1 MLKTIARAKINLT
14 LRILGKSETGFHLI
28 ESITAFSDFGDEVEI
43 FTNSSRDQL
52 EISGPFSKDLE
63 GDNIVVKA
71 LESFRK
77 ETIWTQPITI
87 KIFKQIPVAAG
98 LGGGSAD
105 AACVLKMLNLLAPK
119 ARVSE
124 EKMGEIGL
132 NLGSDVPACLSG
144 KTLKMEGRGEKLS
157 IIGRIPNMPILL
169 VNPNIRLST
178 KAVFKTFS
186 KKGLFKPAD
195 DNANVDVEKIFKGIG
210 CNTPNDLIEPAIK
223 LAPVIQE
230 VLFVLRKLKG
240 IKTVGMSGS
249 GATCFALF
257 EPNDTVSVIKAEE
270 QIKNYGW
277 WTAST
282 FLKGA

>member
-14 LRILGKSETGFHLI
+14 LRVLGKSETGFHLI

-178 KAVFKTFS
+178 KAVFETFS

-195 DNANVDVEKIFKGIG
+195 ENANVDVEKIFKGIG

-257 EPNDTVSVIKAEE
+257 EPNDRVSVIKAEE

>member
-14 LRILGKSETGFHLI
+14 LRVLGKSETGFHLI

-71 LESFRK
+71 LEYFRK

-124 EKMGEIGL
+124 EKMEEIGL

-178 KAVFKTFS
+178 KAVFETFS

-195 DNANVDVEKIFKGIG
+195 ENANVDVEKIFKGIG

>member
-14 LRILGKSETGFHLI
+14 LRILGKNETGFHLI

-71 LESFRK
+71 LEYFRK

-124 EKMGEIGL
+124 EKMAEIGL

-178 KAVFKTFS
+178 KAVFETFS

-195 DNANVDVEKIFKGIG
+195 ENANVDVEKIFKGIG

-223 LAPVIQE
+223 LAPVIKE

-257 EPNDTVSVIKAEE
+257 EPNDTVSVLKAEE

>member
-71 LESFRK
+71 LEYFRK

-124 EKMGEIGL
+124 EKLGEIGL

-178 KAVFKTFS
+178 KAVFETFS

-195 DNANVDVEKIFKGIG
+195 ENANVDVEKIFKGIG

-223 LAPVIQE
+223 LAPVIKE

>member
-52 EISGPFSKDLE
+52 EISGPFSKDLQ

-71 LESFRK
+71 LEYFRK

-178 KAVFKTFS
+178 KAVFETFS

-195 DNANVDVEKIFKGIG
+195 ENANVDVEKIFKGIG

-223 LAPVIQE
+223 LAPIIKE

>member
-14 LRILGKSETGFHLI
+14 LRVLGKSETGFHLI

-178 KAVFKTFS
+178 KAVFETFS
-186 KKGLFKPAD
+186 KKGLFKPTD
-195 DNANVDVEKIFKGIG
+195 ENANVDVEKIFKGIG
-210 CNTPNDLIEPAIK
+210 CNTPNDLIDPAIK

>member
-71 LESFRK
+71 LEYFRK

-119 ARVSE
+119 ARISE

-157 IIGRIPNMPILL
+157 IIGKIPNMPILL
-169 VNPNIRLST
+169 VNPNIKLST
-178 KAVFKTFS
+178 KAVFETFS

-195 DNANVDVEKIFKGIG
+195 ENANVDVEKIFKGIG

-257 EPNDTVSVIKAEE
+257 EPNDTVSVLKAEE

>member
-14 LRILGKSETGFHLI
+14 LRILGKNETGFHLI

-43 FTNSSRDQL
+43 FTNSFCDQL

-63 GDNIVVKA
+63 RDNIVVKA
-71 LESFRK
+71 LEYFRK
-77 ETIWTQPITI
+77 ETIWTQPVTI

-119 ARVSE
+119 ARISE
-124 EKMGEIGL
+124 KKMREIGL

-144 KTLKMEGRGEKLS
+144 KVLKMEGRGEKLS

-169 VNPNIRLST
+169 VNPNITLST
-178 KAVFKTFS
+178 KAVFETFS
-186 KKGLFKPAD
+186 KEGLFKPTD
-195 DNANVDVEKIFKGIG
+195 ENVRVDVEEILKNIG
-210 CNTPNDLIEPAIK
+210 CNAPNDLIEPAVK
-223 LAPVIQE
+223 LAPVIKE
-230 VLFVLRKLKG
+230 VLFALRKLKG

-270 QIKNYGW
+270 QIKDYGW

-282 FLKGA
+282 FLKGT

>member
-43 FTNSSRDQL
+43 FANSSRDQL

-63 GDNIVVKA
+63 DDNIVVKA
-71 LESFRK
+71 LEYFRK
-77 ETIWTQPITI
+77 ETIWTQPVTI

-157 IIGRIPNMPILL
+157 LIGRIPSMPILL

-178 KAVFKTFS
+178 KAVFETFS

-195 DNANVDVEKIFKGIG
+195 ENAHVDVEEIFKNIG
-210 CNTPNDLIEPAIK
+210 CCSRNDLIEPAIK
-223 LAPVIQE
+223 LAPVIKE
-230 VLFVLRKLKG
+230 VLFVLRNLKG

-257 EPNDTVSVIKAEE
+257 EPDDTVSAIKAEE
-270 QIKNYGW
+270 QIKDYGW

-282 FLKGA
+282 FLRGE

>member
-14 LRILGKSETGFHLI
+14 LRVLGKSETGFHLI

-195 DNANVDVEKIFKGIG
+195 ENANVDVEKIFKGIG

>member
-14 LRILGKSETGFHLI
+14 LRVLGKNETGFHI
-28 ESITAFSDFGDEVEI
+28 IDSITTFPDFGDEIEI
-43 FTNSSRDQL
+43 FTNSSCDQL

-71 LESFRK
+71 LEYFRK
-77 ETIWTQPITI
+77 ETIWTQPVTI

-119 ARVSE
+119 AKISAER
-124 EKMGEIGL
+124 MGEIGL

-157 IIGRIPNMPILL
+157 LIGRIPSMPILL
-169 VNPNIRLST
+169 VNPNIKLST
-178 KAVFKTFS
+178 KAVFETFS
-186 KKGLFKPAD
+186 KKDLFKPAD
-195 DNANVDVEKIFKGIG
+195 ENADVDVEEIFKNIG
-210 CNTPNDLIEPAIK
+210 RNTPNDLIEPAIK
-223 LAPVIQE
+223 LAPVIKE

-257 EPNDTVSVIKAEE
+257 EPNDTVNVIKAEE
-270 QIKNYGW
+270 QITNFGW

-282 FLKGA
+282 FLKGT

>member
-14 LRILGKSETGFHLI
+14 LRILGKNETGFHLI

-71 LESFRK
+71 LEYFRK

-119 ARVSE
+119 ARISE

-178 KAVFKTFS
+178 KAVFETFS

-195 DNANVDVEKIFKGIG
+195 ENANVDVEKIFKGIG

-223 LAPVIQE
+223 LAPIIKE

>member
-71 LESFRK
+71 LEYFRK

-178 KAVFKTFS
+178 KAVFETFS

-195 DNANVDVEKIFKGIG
+195 ENANVDVEKIFKGIG

-270 QIKNYGW
+270 QVKNYGW

>member
-14 LRILGKSETGFHLI
+14 LRILGKNETGFHLI

-71 LESFRK
+71 LEYFRK

-87 KIFKQIPVAAG
+87 KIFKKIPVAAG

-178 KAVFKTFS
+178 KAVFETFS

-195 DNANVDVEKIFKGIG
+195 ENANVDVEKIFKGIG

>member
-14 LRILGKSETGFHLI
+14 LRVLGKSETGFHLI

-178 KAVFKTFS
+178 KVVFETFS
-186 KKGLFKPAD
+186 KKGLFKPTD
-195 DNANVDVEKIFKGIG
+195 ENANVDVEKIFKGIG

-223 LAPVIQE
+223 LAPVIKE

>member
-14 LRILGKSETGFHLI
+14 LRILGKNETGFHLI

-71 LESFRK
+71 LEYFRK

-178 KAVFKTFS
+178 KAVFETFS

-195 DNANVDVEKIFKGIG
+195 ENANVDVEKIFKGIG

-223 LAPVIQE
+223 LAPVIKE

>member
-14 LRILGKSETGFHLI
+14 LRVLGKSETGFHLI

-71 LESFRK
+71 LEYFRK

-178 KAVFKTFS
+178 KVVFETFS

-195 DNANVDVEKIFKGIG
+195 ENANVDVEKIFKGIG

-223 LAPVIQE
+223 LAPVIKE

-257 EPNDTVSVIKAEE
+257 EPNDTVSVLKAEE

>member
-71 LESFRK
+71 LEYFRK

-157 IIGRIPNMPILL
+157 IIGGIPNMPILL

-178 KAVFKTFS
+178 KAVFETFS
-186 KKGLFKPAD
+186 KKGLFKPTD
-195 DNANVDVEKIFKGIG
+195 ESANVDVGKIFNGIG

-270 QIKNYGW
+270 QVKNYGW

>member
-14 LRILGKSETGFHLI
+14 LRVLGKSETGFHLI

-71 LESFRK
+71 LEYFRK

-124 EKMGEIGL
+124 EKLGEIGL

-178 KAVFKTFS
+178 KAVFETFS

-195 DNANVDVEKIFKGIG
+195 ENANVDVEKIFKGIG

-223 LAPVIQE
+223 LAPIIKE

>member
-52 EISGPFSKDLE
+52 EISGPFSNDLE

-71 LESFRK
+71 LEYFRK

-124 EKMGEIGL
+124 EKMGKIGL

-178 KAVFKTFS
+178 KAVFETFS

-195 DNANVDVEKIFKGIG
+195 ENANVDVEKIFKGIG

-270 QIKNYGW
+270 HIKNYGW

>member
-71 LESFRK
+71 LEYFRK

-178 KAVFKTFS
+178 KAVFETFS

-195 DNANVDVEKIFKGIG
+195 ESANVDVGKIFKG
-210 CNTPNDLIEPAIK
+210 CLLYTSPSPRD
-223 LAPVIQE
+223 
-230 VLFVLRKLKG
+230 
-240 IKTVGMSGS
+240 
-249 GATCFALF
+249 
-257 EPNDTVSVIKAEE
+257 
-270 QIKNYGW
+270 
-277 WTAST
+277 
-282 FLKGA
+282 

>member
-14 LRILGKSETGFHLI
+14 LRVLGKSETGFHLI

-71 LESFRK
+71 LEYFRK

-124 EKMGEIGL
+124 EKMAEIGL

-178 KAVFKTFS
+178 KAVFETFS
-186 KKGLFKPAD
+186 KKGLFKPTD
-195 DNANVDVEKIFKGIG
+195 ENANVDVEKIFKGIG

>member
-14 LRILGKSETGFHLI
+14 LRILGKSETGLHLI
-28 ESITAFSDFGDEVEI
+28 ESITAFSDFGDEVEV

-52 EISGPFSKDLE
+52 EISGPFSEDLE
-63 GDNIVVKA
+63 GDNIVIRA
-71 LESFRK
+71 LEYFRE

-119 ARVSE
+119 ARVSD
-124 EKMGEIGL
+124 EKMEEIGL

-157 IIGRIPNMPILL
+157 IIGRLPNMPILL

-178 KAVFKTFS
+178 KAVFETFS
-186 KKGLFKPAD
+186 KKGLFKPAGE
-195 DNANVDVEKIFKGIG
+195 NANVDVEDIFKGIG
-210 CNTPNDLIEPAIK
+210 YNTPNDLIEPAIK
-223 LAPVIQE
+223 LAPVIKE

>member
-14 LRILGKSETGFHLI
+14 LRVLGKSETGFHLI

-71 LESFRK
+71 LEYFRK

-144 KTLKMEGRGEKLS
+144 KVLKMEGRGEKLTN
-157 IIGRIPNMPILL
+157 IGPIPNIPILL
-169 VNPNIRLST
+169 VNPNIKLST
-178 KAVFKTFS
+178 KAVFEVFS
-186 KKGLFKPAD
+186 EKGFFEETNGD
-195 DNANVDVEKIFKGIG
+195 ANVDVGEIFRTIE
-210 CNTPNDLIEPAIK
+210 CNAPNDLIEPAIK
-223 LAPVIQE
+223 LAPVIKE
-230 VLFVLRKLKG
+230 VLFALRKLRG
-240 IKTVGMSGS
+240 IRTVGMSGS

-257 EPNDTVSVIKAEE
+257 EPNDTVSVLKAEE

>member
-14 LRILGKSETGFHLI
+14 LRVLGKNETGFHI
-28 ESITAFSDFGDEVEI
+28 IDSITAFPDFGDEIEI
-43 FTNSSRDQL
+43 FTNSSCDQL

-71 LESFRK
+71 LEYFRK
-77 ETIWTQPITI
+77 ETIWTQPVTI

-119 ARVSE
+119 AKISAER
-124 EKMGEIGL
+124 MGEIGL

-157 IIGRIPNMPILL
+157 LIGRIPSMPILL
-169 VNPNIRLST
+169 VNPNVRLST
-178 KAVFKTFS
+178 KAVFETFS
-186 KKGLFKPAD
+186 KKDLFKPAD
-195 DNANVDVEKIFKGIG
+195 ENADVDVEEIFKNIG
-210 CNTPNDLIEPAIK
+210 RNTPNDLIEPAIK
-223 LAPVIQE
+223 LAPVIKE
-230 VLFVLRKLKG
+230 VLFVLRNLKG
-240 IKTVGMSGS
+240 IRTFGMSGS

-257 EPNDTVSVIKAEE
+257 EPSDTVSAIKAEE

-282 FLKGA
+282 FLNGA

>member
-14 LRILGKSETGFHLI
+14 LRVLGKSETGFHLI

-178 KAVFKTFS
+178 KAVFETFS

-195 DNANVDVEKIFKGIG
+195 ENANVDVEKIFKGIG

>member
-178 KAVFKTFS
+178 KAVFETFS

-195 DNANVDVEKIFKGIG
+195 ENANVDVEKIFKGIG

>member
-14 LRILGKSETGFHLI
+14 LRVLGKSETGFHLI

-157 IIGRIPNMPILL
+157 IIGRIPSMPILL

-178 KAVFKTFS
+178 KAVFETFS

-195 DNANVDVEKIFKGIG
+195 ENANVDVEKIFKGIG

>member
-1 MLKTIARAKINLT
+1 MLKATARAKINLT
-14 LRILGKSETGFHLI
+14 LRILGKNETGFHLI

-43 FTNSSRDQL
+43 FTNSSCDRL
-52 EISGPFSKDLE
+52 EISGPFAKDLE

-71 LESFRK
+71 LEYFRN
-77 ETIWTQPITI
+77 ETTWTQPVTI

-119 ARVSE
+119 ARISE
-124 EKMGEIGL
+124 KKMAEIGL

-144 KTLKMEGRGEKLS
+144 KALKMEGRGEKLS
-157 IIGRIPNMPILL
+157 NISRIPNMPILL
-169 VNPNIRLST
+169 VNPNITLST
-178 KAVFKTFS
+178 KTVFETFS
-186 KKGLFKPAD
+186 KKGLFKPASE
-195 DNANVDVEKIFKGIG
+195 NANVDVEKLFKNIG

-223 LAPVIQE
+223 LAPVIKE

-257 EPNDTVSVIKAEE
+257 EPNDTVSLINAEE
-270 QIKNYGW
+270 QIKSYGW

-282 FLKGA
+282 FLKGT

>member
-14 LRILGKSETGFHLI
+14 LRVLGKSETGFHLI

-71 LESFRK
+71 LEYFRK

-178 KAVFKTFS
+178 KAVFETFS

-195 DNANVDVEKIFKGIG
+195 ENANVDVEKIFKGIG

>member
-14 LRILGKSETGFHLI
+14 LRVLGKNETGFHI
-28 ESITAFSDFGDEVEI
+28 IDSITAFPDFGDEIEI
-43 FTNSSRDQL
+43 FTNSSCDQL

-71 LESFRK
+71 LEYFRK
-77 ETIWTQPITI
+77 ETIWTQPVTI

-119 ARVSE
+119 ARISGE
-124 EKMGEIGL
+124 RMREIGL

-157 IIGRIPNMPILL
+157 LIGRIPSMPILL
-169 VNPNIRLST
+169 VNPNIKLST
-178 KAVFKTFS
+178 KAVFETFS
-186 KKGLFKPAD
+186 KKDLFKPAD
-195 DNANVDVEKIFKGIG
+195 ENADVDVEEIFKNIG
-210 CNTPNDLIEPAIK
+210 RNTPNDLIEPAIK
-223 LAPVIQE
+223 LAPVIKE
-230 VLFVLRKLKG
+230 VLFVLRNLKG
-240 IKTVGMSGS
+240 IRTFGMSGS

-257 EPNDTVSVIKAEE
+257 EPSDTVSAIKAEE

-282 FLKGA
+282 FLNGA

>member
-14 LRILGKSETGFHLI
+14 LRVLGKSETGFHLI

-178 KAVFKTFS
+178 KAVFETFS

-195 DNANVDVEKIFKGIG
+195 ENANVDVEKIFKGIG

-282 FLKGA
+282 FLKGV

>member
-71 LESFRK
+71 LEYFRK

-132 NLGSDVPACLSG
+132 NLGADVPACLSG

-157 IIGRIPNMPILL
+157 IIGRVPNMPILL

-178 KAVFKTFS
+178 KAVFETFS
-186 KKGLFKPAD
+186 KKDLFRPAD
-195 DNANVDVEKIFKGIG
+195 ENANVDVEKIFKGIG

-282 FLKGA
+282 FLNGA

>member
-1 MLKTIARAKINLT
+1 M
-14 LRILGKSETGFHLI
+14 
-28 ESITAFSDFGDEVEI
+28 EI

-71 LESFRK
+71 LEYFRK

-178 KAVFKTFS
+178 KAVFETFS

-195 DNANVDVEKIFKGIG
+195 ENANVDVEKIFKGIG